1 MKEREARLDKY
12 LETKKGKKPKMESNA
27 MLSKGFKKFN
37 QTRQTMS
44 VERENLTHKY
54 VSPFAPK
61 QISQTKEDNYDRFIE
76 NAQRRL
82 QRDMFRQVAQ

>member
-37 QTRQTMS
+37 
-44 VERENLTHKY
+44 
-54 VSPFAPK
+54 
-61 QISQTKEDNYDRFIE
+61 
-76 NAQRRL
+76 
-82 QRDMFRQVAQ
+82 